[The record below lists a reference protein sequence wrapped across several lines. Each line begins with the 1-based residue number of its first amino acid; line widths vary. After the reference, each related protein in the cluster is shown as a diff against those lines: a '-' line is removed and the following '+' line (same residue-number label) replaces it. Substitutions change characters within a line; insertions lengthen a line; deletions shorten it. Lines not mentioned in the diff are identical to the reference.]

1 MKILF
6 VCENYLPHIGG
17 AEVVFKN
24 LAENYVKNGH
34 DVSLVTHQM
43 RGSKKREMMNGVKV
57 NRIPSLF
64 SRYLFTF
71 TSIPRTIK
79 LAKRHDIIQT
89 TTFNGAFP
97 AWLASKITG
106 KPVVITVHEVWVGK
120 WQEVTGFGWLKSNLH
135 NFLERCIYS
144 LPFTKYVCV
153 SKATENSLLKLYMN
167 KNKVQTI
174 HNGFDYAFWNPE
186 NFSGKEIRSKL
197 GLNDKFVYFSWG
209 RPGESK
215 GFEYLLRAI
224 PKIKKNVP
232 NAIFLLM
239 LGSREKYVLKYS
251 QLKKLIISLGIEN
264 DVKMIDSVGYS
275 ELGHYVKSADCVII
289 PSIAEGFGYAA
300 LEAASMEV
308 PVVVSN
314 AGSLP
319 EVISGKHLIFEKK
332 NADDLADKA
341 TMIANGHFNTT
352 PVKKFPWDKCV
363 QNYLYAYSEVL
374 D

>member
-24 LAENYVKNGH
+24 LSENYVQNGH
-34 DVSLVTHQM
+34 QVSLITHQM
-43 RGSKKREMMNGVKV
+43 RGSKKREIMNGVKV
-57 NRIPSLF
+57 SRIPSLF

-71 TSIPRTIK
+71 TAIPKAIK
-79 LAKRHDIIQT
+79 LAKHHDVIQT

-97 AWLASKITG
+97 AWLAGKITG

-120 WQEVTGFGWLKSNLH
+120 WKEVTGFGWLKSSIH

-153 SKATENSLLKLYMN
+153 SKATEKDLNKLNIN

-174 HNGFDYAFWNPE
+174 HNGFDYDFWNPN
-186 NFSGKEIRSKL
+186 NFSEIKDKL
-197 GLNDKFVYFSWG
+197 QDKFTYFSWG
-209 RPGESK
+209 RPGVSK

-224 PKIKKNVP
+224 PKIKQNVP
-232 NAIFLLM
+232 NAVFLLM
-239 LGSREKYVLKYS
+239 LGSREKYPEKHS
-251 QLKKLIISLGIEN
+251 QLKQLIHSLGIEN
-264 DVKMIDSVGYS
+264 DVKIIDSVGYS
-275 ELGHYVKSADCVII
+275 ELGNYVKSANCVII

-332 NADDLADKA
+332 NAEDLANKA
-341 TMIANGHFNTT
+341 TLVAKGQYITT

-363 QNYLYAYSEVL
+363 QSYLETYSQVL
-374 D
+374 E